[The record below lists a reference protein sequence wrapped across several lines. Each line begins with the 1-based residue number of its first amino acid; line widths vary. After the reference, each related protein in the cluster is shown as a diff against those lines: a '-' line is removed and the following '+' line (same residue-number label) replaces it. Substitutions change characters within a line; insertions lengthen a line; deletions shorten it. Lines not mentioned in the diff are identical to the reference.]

1 MKNRIF
7 NIMPLLALSFVL
19 LFSACKEESLGEP
32 DRLFRPIVSGTVGG
46 TWLTASWDR
55 FDGSLQYKVEFSEY
69 EDFSIILKDTL
80 THETFFTVHGLD
92 YNTNYYFRV
101 KALGN
106 NIESRPVI
114 YATRTSKLP
123 TKMKVPASND
133 MIDTQARVIWEEVSY
148 DSLRVFIN
156 KQHIKTFHLS
166 EKDNLDKVFI
176 VTGLEPS
183 TTYTIKAYGDG
194 DYKGE
199 QDYTMAAPQVFE
211 GDYVDLRGID
221 LEEAYTMLNQTFFD
235 SIATLYPGG
244 MTVVLEGG
252 THYQIPT
259 INMSVNTKIVSGLS
273 FLGRAVWEFYGGIG
287 IKPDVNLQYVILDGL
302 IVTDH
307 PSALRE
313 SSNYGGKYLL
323 DIRGTTPETKVQEFK
338 VVNSDVRYKRGF
350 MRAQSSV
357 QIEKVTIENCII
369 DSMGGYGVVNADN
382 AGSYIKNV
390 FVKNTTISHSDKIF
404 VDTKSVPTDM
414 LNSVWLENLT
424 ICTKGS
430 NYILD
435 YPSKTIPGGI
445 TIKNCLFGNVDG
457 GTPKGM
463 RSEATMFT
471 IEDNYRAADVLWTNP
486 IDIDAL
492 PQSTAE
498 IFENPSEM
506 NFRFKSSFTNN
517 KVVGKLGDP
526 RWW

>member
-55 FDGSLQYKVEFSEY
+55 FDGSLQYQVEFSEY

-106 NIESRPVI
+106 NIESRPVM

-221 LEEAYTMLNQTFFD
+221 LEEAYAMLNQTFFD

-390 FVKNTTISHSDKIF
+390 FVKNTTISHCDKIF